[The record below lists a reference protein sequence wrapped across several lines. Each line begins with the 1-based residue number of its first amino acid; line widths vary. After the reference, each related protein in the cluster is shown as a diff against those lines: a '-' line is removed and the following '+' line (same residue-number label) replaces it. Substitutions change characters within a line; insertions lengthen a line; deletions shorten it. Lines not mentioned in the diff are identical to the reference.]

1 MVINH
6 KPREDIIMT
15 DIKLADVTIH
25 IDKDT
30 DTDTR
35 SAVEA
40 ALRAVNGVISVHMP
54 SNEPHL
60 VVVEYNPDATK
71 SSHLLT
77 MVKEVAGHAELI
89 GL

>member
-1 MVINH
+1 
-6 KPREDIIMT
+6 MT

-35 SAVEA
+35 NSVET

-60 VVVEYNPDATK
+60 VVVEYDPDTTK

-77 MVKEVAGHAELI
+77 MVKEVAGRAELI

>member
-1 MVINH
+1 
-6 KPREDIIMT
+6 MT

-35 SAVEA
+35 QAVET
-40 ALRAVNGVISVHMP
+40 ALRAISGVISVHMP
-54 SNEPHL
+54 SDEPHL
-60 VVVEYNPDATK
+60 VVVEYDPDATA

-77 MVKEVAGHAELI
+77 MVKEVAGLAELI

>member
-1 MVINH
+1 
-6 KPREDIIMT
+6 MT
-15 DIKLADVTIH
+15 DIKLVDVTIH

-35 SAVEA
+35 NAVEA
-40 ALRAVNGVISVHMP
+40 ALRTVKGVISVHMP

-60 VVVEYNPDATK
+60 VVVEYDPDATT
-71 SSHLLT
+71 SSQILST
-77 MVKEVAGHAELI
+77 VQEVAGHAEMI

>member
-1 MVINH
+1 
-6 KPREDIIMT
+6 MT
-15 DIKLADVTIH
+15 DIDLADVTIH

-30 DTDTR
+30 DPDTR
-35 SAVEA
+35 QSIET

-54 SNEPHL
+54 SDESHL
-60 VVVEYNPDATK
+60 VVVEYDPDATK

-77 MVKEVAGHAELI
+77 MVKEVAGQAELI